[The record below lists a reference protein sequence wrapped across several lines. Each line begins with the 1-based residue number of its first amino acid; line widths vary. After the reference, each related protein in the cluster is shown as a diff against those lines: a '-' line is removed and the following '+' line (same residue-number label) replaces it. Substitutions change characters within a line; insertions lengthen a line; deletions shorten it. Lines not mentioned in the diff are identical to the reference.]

1 MTDSIKLASGSISI
15 IQDMVEETDYDKPPS
30 RDSLVKLAD
39 LLESLYEEVVE
50 LHNDLEES
58 RDYAESLEQEV
69 GFLEADMEE
78 AERLA
83 NGDEAQIE
91 ELFVSLTS
99 MHCISAQ
106 NPSLCQTCNVEWPC
120 TVAVENDLMPSGVT
134 RNTYRGLA

>member
-1 MTDSIKLASGSISI
+1 MTDSIKLASDSISI

-58 RDYAESLEQEV
+58 RDYSKSLEQEV

-78 AERLA
+78 AELGVEVEIGPGERRRPLCT
-83 NGDEAQIE
+83 
-91 ELFVSLTS
+91 VSLRRTQAYARHV
-99 MHCISAQ
+99 M
-106 NPSLCQTCNVEWPC
+106 L
-120 TVAVENDLMPSGVT
+120 SGPV
-134 RNTYRGLA
+134 L

>member
-1 MTDSIKLASGSISI
+1 MTDSIKLASDSISI

-39 LLESLYEEVVE
+39 LLESLYEEIVK
-50 LHNDLEES
+50 LHNDLGDS
-58 RDYAESLEQEV
+58 RSATEYLVQEV
-69 GFLEADMEE
+69 GFLEEGMDD
-78 AERLA
+78 R
-83 NGDEAQIE
+83 IE

-120 TVAVENDLMPSGVT
+120 TVAAENDLMPSGVT
-134 RNTYRGLA
+134 RNTSRWLV